1 MRSRAEDS
9 RVSDTQDRRKM
20 MSSEQT
26 ETKVFGLLPNK
37 QHLPPLNSHAS
48 TVLCFPPSLIRD
60 GGKKGLVRREVGE

>member
-1 MRSRAEDS
+1 
-9 RVSDTQDRRKM
+9 M

-48 TVLCFPPSLIRD
+48 TVLCFPPILNQV
-60 GGKKGLVRREVGE
+60 GGWREVSQEGRRGSDLFFFGADLPHIMSWW